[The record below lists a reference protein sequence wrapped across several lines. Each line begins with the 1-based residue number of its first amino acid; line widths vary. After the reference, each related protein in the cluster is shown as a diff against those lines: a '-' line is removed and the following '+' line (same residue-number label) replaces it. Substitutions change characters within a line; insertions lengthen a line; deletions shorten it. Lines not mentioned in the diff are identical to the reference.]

1 MPTVTSLRLALFY
14 VAIFVVFG
22 VQIPFWPLWLGARG
36 LSAEELGVL
45 FAVGQWV
52 KAAANPLAGMAPDR
66 RGEPRRIMLLLSC
79 PTPPTFLFCLVG
91 PVFPPPPPLSPPPSP
106 LFPPPPPSPAP

>member
-1 MPTVTSLRLALFY
+1 MPATTSLRLALFY

-22 VQIPFWPLWLGARG
+22 VQVPFWPLWLGARG

-52 KAAANPLAGMAPDR
+52 KAAANPLAGMAADPSGEAQLR
-66 RGEPRRIMLLLSC
+66 RAAAAERGGGRVSQLAHAPR
-79 PTPPTFLFCLVG
+79 
-91 PVFPPPPPLSPPPSP
+91 
-106 LFPPPPPSPAP
+106 